1 MRHRIILDF
10 WGKKKKKKR
19 GIFGHFWGPLA
30 RPPDLPNDWN
40 DGILKFSLAAFA
52 EVPYPLFFFACG
64 AIFLFCSAKK
74 GLLSGC
80 VVVNQ
85 HFYTVPY
92 FFFACGAIY
101 FFPTRL
107 VGRKVQD
114 QAP

>member
-10 WGKKKKKKR
+10 LGGKKKKKKKKE
-19 GIFGHFWGPLA
+19 GIFGHFWGALA
-30 RPPDLPNDWN
+30 RGFPDLPDDWN
-40 DGILKFSLAAFA
+40 DGTLKFSLAALA
-52 EVPYPLFFFACG
+52 DVPYPLFFFACG

-74 GLLSGC
+74 GLLSDC

-101 FFPTRL
+101 FFPY
-107 VGRKVQD
+107 G
-114 QAP
+114 

>member
-10 WGKKKKKKR
+10 WGEKKKKKE

-40 DGILKFSLAAFA
+40 DEILNFSLALLA
-52 EVPYPLFFFACG
+52 EVPYPLFFFLPA
-64 AIFLFCSAKK
+64 APFSFFAPQKR
-74 GLLSGC
+74 GLLSDC

-101 FFPTRL
+101 FFPY
-107 VGRKVQD
+107 G
-114 QAP
+114 